1 MLILPVDL
9 VADRVHS
16 GAMSEG
22 TTQDMSN
29 GRSFEAR
36 VFAHFDWMDT
46 RFDLMNT
53 RFDSLDVRVGALET
67 HSERRALET
76 KPIWER
82 ALAEIGEVKSDLSEV
97 KSELGEVKSDL
108 GEVKSDLGEVKSDLG
123 EVKSELRQ
131 VKSELEEVKSELG
144 EVKTGLTEVKER
156 VGALGDVTKLI
167 ARKLDVLNR
176 DLTTLRAEQ
185 LGLEDR
191 VEKLEPHNL
200 P

>member
-1 MLILPVDL
+1 
-9 VADRVHS
+9 
-16 GAMSEG
+16 MSDG

-36 VFAHFDWMDT
+36 VFARFDWMDT
-46 RFDLMNT
+46 RFDLMNV
-53 RFDSLDVRVGALET
+53 RFDSLDVRVGTLET
-67 HSERRALET
+67 HSDRRALET

-82 ALAEIGEVKSDLSEV
+82 ALAEIGEVRSELGEV
-97 KSELGEVKSDL
+97 KSELGEVKS
-108 GEVKSDLGEVKSDLG
+108 ELG
-123 EVKSELRQ
+123 EVKSELG
-131 VKSELEEVKSELG
+131 EVKSELG
-144 EVKTGLTEVKER
+144 GVKTGLTEVKER

-191 VEKLEPHNL
+191 VEKLEPRNL